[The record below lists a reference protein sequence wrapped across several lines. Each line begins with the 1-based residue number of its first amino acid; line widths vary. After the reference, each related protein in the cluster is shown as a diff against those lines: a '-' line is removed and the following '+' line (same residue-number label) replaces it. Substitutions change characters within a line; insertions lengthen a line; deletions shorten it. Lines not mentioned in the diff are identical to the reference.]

1 LNPQP
6 NLPSAARSILDLLKR
21 NGSAT
26 IRELARELHLS
37 YEAVRQQI
45 AALSTAGWIVGAAA
59 AAAAGVAGAAAG
71 RRPQRYRL
79 SEAGEH
85 LFPKHYDALTTELLG
100 TLLETGGEQAVL
112 AALERMTQTRLA
124 RWRAVLEGLSFEQ
137 KLQALRGLY
146 EEHDAHMQLQ
156 WEGRTPLLVER
167 NCPFLNVAR
176 SHPVICSVSV
186 SLLAGALGLRVVRE
200 RRFQDGDGYCAF
212 RVCVDEPTTQEHF
225 ALEPPRTPVPA

>member
-26 IRELARELHLS
+26 IRELARELRLS

-45 AALSTAGWIVGAAA
+45 AALGTAGWIVGAATP
-59 AAAAGVAGAAAG
+59 GSAAAG
-71 RRPQRYRL
+71 RRPLRYRL

-85 LFPKHYDALTTELLG
+85 LFPKHYDALTNELLG
-100 TLLETGGEQAVL
+100 ALLETGGEQAVL
-112 AALERMTQTRLA
+112 AALERMTQTRLV
-124 RWRAVLEGLSFEQ
+124 RWRAALAGLPFEQ

-212 RVCVDEPTTQEHF
+212 RVCVDEPTTQGHF
-225 ALEPPRTPVPA
+225 ELEPPRTLVPA